1 MGKGRVIFY
10 PLWFIFALTWFVYST
25 PQDAPIDT

>member
-10 PLWFIFALTWFVYST
+10 TLWFIFALTWFVYSLFRG
-25 PQDAPIDT
+25 DKEG